1 MARWWRGGGAVVALM
16 VATVALTVQRL
27 QRLGTDNA
35 KVVALQR
42 RAAAAVNLRGLVHL
56 NAARALAIAKTGYSR
71 SSPVR

>member
-1 MARWWRGGGAVVALM
+1 M

-27 QRLGTDNA
+27 HHLSTDNA

-42 RAAAAVNLRGLVHL
+42 RAAAADSWRGLVHL
-56 NAARALAIAKTGYSR
+56 NAARALAIASTGYSR